1 MQALIDYLKT
11 LSVAPGKAYDQS
23 ETAYIAPDLIVKN
36 INGTLQ
42 AESTT
47 LVKPRI
53 IFRKSY
59 YESLV
64 GELDQ
69 SVSDYLKKKKK
80 QYQTLVA
87 ELAQR
92 QKYDRASWSRDLSA
106 SARIFYGPDHPL
118 KPMLLRDVAQKL
130 QLHESTVSR
139 AVNGKYLQTDFGI
152 FELRSFFSQ
161 AINTDQAGNE
171 TSVDEVYK
179 KSRLILK
186 LKINI
191 SHFQIKN

>member
-1 MQALIDYLKT
+1 MAIDLKQMQALIDYLKT
-11 LSVAPGKAYDQS
+11 LSAAPGKAYDQS

-69 SVSDYLKKKKK
+69 SVSDYLKEKK

-92 QKYDRASWSRDLSA
+92 QSTIERVGAEIL
-106 SARIFYGPDHPL
+106 ARQPEF
-118 KPMLLRDVAQKL
+118 LRP
-130 QLHESTVSR
+130 
-139 AVNGKYLQTDFGI
+139 
-152 FELRSFFSQ
+152 
-161 AINTDQAGNE
+161 
-171 TSVDEVYK
+171 
-179 KSRLILK
+179 
-186 LKINI
+186 
-191 SHFQIKN
+191 QIIH